1 MKKIILLS
9 LIALFSGCGFFE
21 DDSDSFW
28 GTYTTQDLY
37 NNEIHPS
44 GSSIENGYD
53 ATLEEVLHLITQ
65 NGYAYAYPNVFGESK
80 GTTIAGYMDTARGG
94 HYESV
99 PASYPDEAWYHYND
113 TSCEYSC
120 QITEYF
126 YWSLTSILGSQNYMN
141 GSETRLQ
148 QIDNEWELNTSAKMS
163 TSDPNMHALMTD
175 GTYTM
180 PTVIPS
186 GVYTKSAEIGIE
198 VSSSLPNE
206 LSAIDAYFTSHI
218 SVFGIHIV
226 GTSRVDNDKLLHSAY
241 VLAEYLDNN
250 QDGTVDDPNILEEM
264 LNKNCVLTVTYDS
277 DEIESIRSS
286 VD

>member
-1 MKKIILLS
+1 MPTNLSPRSQTSAIVLTSTGSAAQVAQACPFGVYTGSYQFLSGASLQVNYVYKKLGGDVI
-9 LIALFSGCGFFE
+9 
-21 DDSDSFW
+21 D
-28 GTYTTQDLY
+28 
-37 NNEIHPS
+37 
-44 GSSIENGYD
+44 IELTPGNVY
-53 ATLEEVLHLITQ
+53 AAYEEAVL
-65 NGYAYAYPNVFGESK
+65 
-80 GTTIAGYMDTARGG
+80 
-94 HYESV
+94 
-99 PASYPDEAWYHYND
+99 
-113 TSCEYSC
+113 EYSYIVNLH
-120 QITEYF
+120 QGKNVL
-126 YWSLTSILGSQNYMN
+126 SSILGSQNYMN

>member
-37 NNEIHPS
+37 NNEIHPT

-65 NGYAYAYPNVFGESK
+65 NGYAYAYPTVFGEAK
-80 GTTIAGYMDTARGG
+80 GSTIASYMDTARGG
-94 HYESV
+94 YYESV
-99 PASYPDEAWYHYND
+99 PESYPDEAWYHYND

-126 YWSLTSILGSQNYMN
+126 YWALTSILGAQEYSNE
-141 GSETRLQ
+141 SETRLQ
-148 QIDNEWELNTSAKMS
+148 QIQDEWELNTSAKMS
-163 TSDPNMHALMTD
+163 SSDPNMYDLMTD
-175 GTYTM
+175 GSYT
-180 PTVIPS
+180 IPS
-186 GVYTKSAEIGIE
+186 TIPNGTYSKASEIGIQ
-198 VSSSLPNE
+198 VSSSLPSE
-206 LSAIDAYFTSHI
+206 LNQIAPYFSSYI

-226 GTSRVDNDKLLHSAY
+226 ATDTVENDKLLHAAY
-241 VLAEYLDNN
+241 VMAEYLDNN
-250 QDGTVDDPNILEEM
+250 EDGTVDDASVLTKM
-264 LNKNCVLTVTYDS
+264 LAKNCVLTIAYDS
-277 DEIESIRSS
+277 DEMESIKAKL
-286 VD
+286 D